1 MSDDDLRAWVGHL
14 VDDLVG
20 EGPRLDYKEIQG
32 LDTAS
37 DRHEVAKDVS
47 SFANEVGGTIVYG
60 IPEDRTADGPP
71 IPCKRYGIAPI
82 RSFESRVENILVDS
96 VQPTLPECRVRPVYI
111 SDKPKG
117 VVYVVWTPES
127 WAGVHMVEAHND
139 RRYYRRGQYRAVE
152 MTEREVR
159 DRYERLFLGR
169 RWVDEFLRSAELNYV
184 ATLLPEAYRSHY
196 VVCPVIASESR
207 VDISSRR
214 VRDWLQSH
222 PYTYS
227 QSPYAA
233 SPYGARTSL
242 NIDHDRC
249 KWDPYMEIYR
259 NGAISHW
266 LPTTV
271 TATERGMVLADLA
284 ELQDVEHFLK
294 YAGLLYSFVGYTGPI
309 RVLVEISHMKPTAMA
324 NLNLPAP
331 IGHPWTKLLTHDN
344 VLRMDILDSAMVLVN
359 EPNRILK
366 ALADEMFRAYGY
378 WEATC
383 FDENLNLIRR

>member
-1 MSDDDLRAWVGHL
+1 MSDDELAAWVGHL
-14 VDDLVG
+14 VDDLVE
-20 EGPRLDYKEIQG
+20 EGPRLDYKEIQS

-37 DRHEVAKDVS
+37 DRREVAKDLS
-47 SFANEVGGTIVYG
+47 SFANEVGGTVVYG

-71 IPCKRYGIAPI
+71 IPRKPYGISPI
-82 RSFESRVENILVDS
+82 PSFESRVENILVDS
-96 VQPTLPECRVRPVYI
+96 VRPTLPELRICPVYI
-111 SDKPKG
+111 SDEPKK

-127 WAGVHMVEAHND
+127 WAGVHMVEAYNE
-139 RRYYRRGQYRAVE
+139 RRYYRRGQYRAIE

-159 DRYERLFLGR
+159 ERYERLFLGR

-207 VDISSRR
+207 IDFSSSR
-214 VRDWLQSH
+214 VRNWLQSN
-222 PYTYS
+222 PYEY
-227 QSPYAA
+227 PAPRYDA

-242 NIDHDRC
+242 NIDHNRRD
-249 KWDPYMEIYR
+249 WDLYTEIYR

-266 LPTTV
+266 IKTV
-271 TATERGMVLADLA
+271 VAEPDMYLNHRVELERM
-284 ELQDVEHFLK
+284 ERFLR

-309 RVLVEISHMKPTAMA
+309 RVLVEISHMKPAAMA
-324 NLNLPAP
+324 NLHFLPST
-331 IGHPWTKLLTHDN
+331 GHPSPKLLTHDN
-344 VLRMDILDSAMVLVN
+344 VLRLDIQRSAMALVN

-366 ALADEMFRAYGY
+366 ALADEMFRAYGS

-383 FDENLNLIRR
+383 FDENQNLIRG